1 VKLFKHLQ
9 STHLH
14 PLCEIRDFDTSR
26 LRNAGA
32 AEPMKLEDASTLV
45 GIVNHEQEGRV
56 RYVGSPEQ
64 MTEDD

>member
-1 VKLFKHLQ
+1 
-9 STHLH
+9 
-14 PLCEIRDFDTSR
+14 
-26 LRNAGA
+26 
-32 AEPMKLEDASTLV
+32 MKLEDASTLV